1 MTMRFS
7 YKSVKANP
15 ESSASGIHV
24 ELEMKSELA
33 AVLPVVVELMV
44 VISKSDCVPG
54 QERDVEVA
62 LREALENAVLHG
74 NRVDP
79 AKQVHISCRCEL
91 GKEVAI
97 TVRDEGQG
105 FDSTAVLYP
114 MVPGNIKS
122 HHERGIPL
130 MRLLMDEVHFEQGG
144 REVHMRKRSSPRK
157 GNSFQP

>member
-1 MTMRFS
+1 MRMHFRF
-7 YKSVKANP
+7 KSVGANP
-15 ESSASGIHV
+15 ESSAFSIHV
-24 ELEMKSELA
+24 ELAMNSELVA
-33 AVLPVVVELMV
+33 ILPVVDELMAL
-44 VISKSDCVPG
+44 ISKSDCVPG

-74 NRVDP
+74 NRADP
-79 AKQVHISCRCEL
+79 AKQIHISCRCEPSR
-91 GKEVAI
+91 EVSI

-114 MVPGNIKS
+114 MVLGNIKS

-157 GNSFQP
+157 SNSFQP